1 MELIHDMNLYAAWKD
16 VEESRNWQFNKDQKK
31 P

>member
-16 VEESRNWQFNKDQKK
+16 VEESKRFFLKDQKK